1 MKKIGLLLP
10 KSTYYSGIGY
20 DIFQGLKSN
29 LHRLG
34 LENLKVVTENIG
46 FGADKQQSYRAAEKL
61 ILDEEV
67 DVLIA
72 YIGHRTAELLRPL
85 LLATNKILI
94 VLDAGANLPQEW
106 PICPNIIYHSL
117 HNALGASLTAQL
129 AIKKGHQ
136 TGAMITGYYD
146 GGYLQTYSLSKSF
159 TDAGGD
165 IRFNHAT
172 GYKEEDFT
180 MEPLENHLTS
190 YPDVALL
197 SLFSGDYVQ
206 WYFEKINQLFPDKN
220 LPIFLT
226 PFGLEETM
234 LKETI
239 CPSKNIH
246 GIAAWSYQLENE
258 ENKAFRD
265 SLNKTG
271 KKPNLFSLLGWE
283 ATVLADKIIN
293 LLETHPANIQQV
305 RTSLNHFKFDSP
317 RGKITFY
324 NQYNYTFAPLYEV
337 KVVADEN
344 KKCTLQIQFTLEDTF
359 AFFEDMYQLELE
371 GITSAWYNSYV
382 CI

>member
-1 MKKIGLLLP
+1 MKKVGLLLP
-10 KSTYYSGIGY
+10 KSTYYFGIGY

-29 LHRLG
+29 LKRLD
-34 LENLKVVTENIG
+34 LENLKIITENIG

-67 DVLIA
+67 DILVA

-117 HNALGASLTAQL
+117 HNALGASLAAQL
-129 AIKKGHQ
+129 ATKKGYH

-159 TDAGGD
+159 TNSGGT
-165 IRFNHAT
+165 ISFNHAT
-172 GYKEEDFT
+172 GYKQEDFS
-180 MEPLENHLTS
+180 MEPLKEHLINH
-190 YPDVALL
+190 PNVALL

-206 WYFEKINQLFPDKN
+206 WYFEKINQLFPNKN

-234 LKETI
+234 LHETI
-239 CPSKNIH
+239 CPSKNIY
-246 GIAAWSYQLENE
+246 GIASWSHLLDNE
-258 ENKAFRD
+258 ENKAFKD
-265 SLNKTG
+265 ALNQTG

-283 ATVLADKIIN
+283 VTVLLNQIIN
-293 LLETHPANIQQV
+293 LLETHSDNIQQV
-305 RTSLNHFKFDSP
+305 ISALNHFEFDSP

-324 NQYNYTFAPLYEV
+324 DQYNYTLAPLYEV
-337 KVVADEN
+337 TIIADEN
-344 KKCTLQIQFTLEDTF
+344 ERCALQIQSAIEATLTE
-359 AFFEDMYQLELE
+359 FEKMHQQELE
-371 GITSAWYNSYV
+371 GVTSAWYNSYV